1 MNRNSKKRVKVVFKK
16 RFKFN
21 ILIIFILILGVSFFT
36 SKSFGKRE
44 IHTYNYT
51 VSSNDTLWNISKDV
65 CNKSDENLDI
75 QILIYMLD
83 KFWKYLYINLHSTYL
98 TSVQMCGIILSARK

>member
-65 CNKSDENLDI
+65 CNKSNENLDI
-75 QILIYMLD
+75 QNVVHDIKYRNKLSNSDIYVGQVLEIPI
-83 KFWKYLYINLHSTYL
+83 Y
-98 TSVQMCGIILSARK
+98 

>member
-65 CNKSDENLDI
+65 CNKSNENLDI
-75 QILIYMLD
+75 QNVVHDIKHRNKLINSDIYVGQVLEIPI
-83 KFWKYLYINLHSTYL
+83 Y
-98 TSVQMCGIILSARK
+98 

>member
-44 IHTYNYT
+44 IHTYDYT

-65 CNKSDENLDI
+65 CNKSNENLDI
-75 QILIYMLD
+75 QKCSNVWYNFICKKVRNIS
-83 KFWKYLYINLHSTYL
+83 IN
-98 TSVQMCGIILSARK
+98 

>member
-16 RFKFN
+16 RIKFN
-21 ILIIFILILGVSFFT
+21 ILIIFVLILGASFFT

-75 QILIYMLD
+75 QNVVRDIKYRNKLSNSDIYVGQVLEIPI
-83 KFWKYLYINLHSTYL
+83 Y
-98 TSVQMCGIILSARK
+98 

>member
-44 IHTYNYT
+44 IHTYDYT

-65 CNKSDENLDI
+65 CNKSNENLDI
-75 QILIYMLD
+75 QNVVHDIKYRNKLINSDIYVGQVLEIPI
-83 KFWKYLYINLHSTYL
+83 Y
-98 TSVQMCGIILSARK
+98 